1 MGRYI
6 ALRVLQLIPSLF
18 GLTIIL
24 FLLMRVGGDPV
35 AHLVR
40 PEADE
45 AEIAAVRAAYGFDRP
60 LYEQYLTSLAML
72 ARGDFGESVRFRT
85 DAMPLVLERLPATMQ
100 LATAAIIVALV
111 IAIPIGLI
119 SALFQNS
126 PLDITLTLTSTLGRA
141 MPNYWLGI
149 MLILLFS
156 VQLRWLPVSGTGDW
170 THLVLPAVTLG
181 IGIAPALARLLRSSM
196 IEVLRREYV
205 VTARAKGLTEGLVVL
220 RHAMRNA
227 LIPFV
232 TIFGLQVA
240 WLLGGAVIVEE
251 VFAWPGMG
259 RLIYRSVQ
267 VRDLAVVQAGVF
279 VFALIVM
286 LANLLVDLS
295 YAVLD
300 PRISYSDK

>member
-1 MGRYI
+1 MIRYVM
-6 ALRVLQLIPSLF
+6 LRVVQLIPSLF

-24 FLLMRVGGDPV
+24 FALMRIGGDPV

-60 LYEQYLTSLAML
+60 LHEQYLTSLAML
-72 ARGDFGESVRFRT
+72 ARGDFGESVRFRSP
-85 DAMPLVLERLPATMQ
+85 AMPLILERLPATMQ
-100 LATAAIIVALV
+100 LAVAATVVAVV
-111 IAIPIGLI
+111 IAVPIGLI

-126 PLDITLTLTSTLGRA
+126 PLDIALTLSSTLGRA

-149 MLILLFS
+149 MLILLFG
-156 VQLRWLPVSGTGDW
+156 VQLRWLPVSGTGGW
-170 THLVLPAVTLG
+170 AHLVLPATTLG

-205 VTARAKGLTEGLVVL
+205 TTARAKGLTEGIVVL

-279 VFALIVM
+279 IFALIVM
-286 LANLLVDLS
+286 LSNLLVDLS

-300 PRISYSDK
+300 PRISYDD

>member
-1 MGRYI
+1 MIRYTL
-6 ALRVLQLIPSLF
+6 LRLIQLIPSLI
-18 GLTIIL
+18 GLSIIL
-24 FLLMRVGGDPV
+24 FILMRIGGDPV

-40 PEADE
+40 PEASPDE
-45 AEIAAVRAAYGFDRP
+45 VAAVRAAYGFDRP
-60 LYEQYLTSLAML
+60 LYEQYFSSIGRILV
-72 ARGDFGESVRFRT
+72 GDFGESVRFRSP
-85 DAMPLVLERLPATMQ
+85 AMPLVLERLPATLQ
-100 LATAAIIVALV
+100 LSLSALV
-111 IAIPIGLI
+111 IALLIAIPAGLI
-119 SALFQNS
+119 AALFQNS
-126 PLDITLTLTSTLGRA
+126 PLDVTITLTSTLGRA

-149 MLILLFS
+149 MLILLLG

-170 THLVLPAVTLG
+170 RNLVLPATTLG
-181 IGIAPALARLLRSSM
+181 IGIAPALSRLLRSSM

-205 VTARAKGLTEGLVVL
+205 VTARAKGLKESLVVL

-232 TIFGLQVA
+232 TIFGLQMA

-279 VFALIVM
+279 IFALIVM
-286 LANLLVDLS
+286 IANLLVDLS
-295 YAVLD
+295 YALLD
-300 PRISYSDK
+300 PRINYND

>member
-1 MGRYI
+1 MVRYVM
-6 ALRVLQLIPSLF
+6 LRVVQLLPSLF
-18 GLTIIL
+18 GLTVIL
-24 FLLMRVGGDPV
+24 FILMRIGGDPV

-40 PEADE
+40 PEADA

-60 LYEQYLTSLAML
+60 LHEQYLTSLGML
-72 ARGDFGESVRFRT
+72 VRGDFGESVRFRT
-85 DAMPLVLERLPATMQ
+85 AAMPLVLERLPATMQ
-100 LATAAIIVALV
+100 LAAAALV
-111 IAIPIGLI
+111 VAIVIAVPIGLI

-126 PLDITLTLTSTLGRA
+126 PLDVTLTLTSTLGRA

-170 THLVLPAVTLG
+170 TNLVLPAITLG

-205 VTARAKGLTEGLVVL
+205 VTARAKGLTETIVVL

-227 LIPFV
+227 MIPFV

-279 VFALIVM
+279 IFALIVM
-286 LANLLVDLS
+286 IANLLVDLS
-295 YAVLD
+295 YALLD
-300 PRISYSDK
+300 PRISYDD